1 MGFGALRADDSRGGP
16 VEKRREPA
24 DTAGA
29 NSREAGHGNDGMDVI
44 LQYSEMVYRMAYSLV
59 KNKYDAE
66 DIHQEVFVKYLKK
79 RPVFESEAHRR
90 AWFLRVTINSCKNL
104 WKTAWKQKVVSLGEE
119 DWDRTEDGQAAGEA
133 DGQREAVIALVK
145 QLPKKYRIVIH
156 LFYYEEMS
164 TEEIAG
170 VLGMKASA
178 VRTQLARARTKLKEL
193 WKKQERS
200 EFDNEREDR

>member
-1 MGFGALRADDSRGGP
+1 MGYGSLRACDSRGGP
-16 VEKRREPA
+16 VEKRRESA
-24 DTAGA
+24 DTSGAG
-29 NSREAGHGNDGMDVI
+29 SQEAGRENDGMDVI
-44 LQYSEMVYRMAYSLV
+44 LQYSDMVYRMAYSLV

-79 RPVFESEAHRR
+79 RPAFESEAHCR

-104 WKTAWKQKVVSLGEE
+104 WKTAWRQKVVSLGEE
-119 DWDRTEDGQAAGEA
+119 DWDRAEDGQTAGEE
-133 DGQREAVIALVK
+133 QRETVIALVK

-178 VRTQLARARTKLKEL
+178 VRTQLTRARAKLKEL
-193 WKKQERS
+193 WEKQERS
-200 EFDNEREDR
+200 E

>member
-1 MGFGALRADDSRGGP
+1 MGYGSLCACDSRGRP
-16 VEKRREPA
+16 VEKRRESA
-24 DTAGA
+24 DTFGVG
-29 NSREAGHGNDGMDVI
+29 SQEAGRENDGMDVI
-44 LQYSEMVYRMAYSLV
+44 LQYSDMVYRMAYSLV

-79 RPVFESEAHRR
+79 RPAFESEAHRR

-104 WKTAWKQKVVSLGEE
+104 WKTAWRQRVVSLGEE
-119 DWDRTEDGQAAGEA
+119 DWDRTEDGQTAGEE
-133 DGQREAVIALVK
+133 QREAVIALVK

-178 VRTQLARARTKLKEL
+178 VRTQLTRARAKLKEL
-193 WKKQERS
+193 WEKQERS
-200 EFDNEREDR
+200 E